1 MALVS
6 GGQRGHAVL
15 EVAFLLPLLAFC
27 FLGAFNAGSCAFAL
41 VCVERAARVAGMYA
55 STSEATAQNPTLACY
70 YALEQL
76 RAAPNVGSGVNS
88 CGIAPVVLATQ
99 YLPLGSDGLPAVR
112 VSVSYT
118 TPTLLPIPGVMT
130 GAYTFHRVVEFP
142 IRG

>member
-1 MALVS
+1 M
-6 GGQRGHAVL
+6 
-15 EVAFLLPLLAFC
+15 LAFC

-55 STSEATAQNPTLACY
+55 SGSDATARNPALACY

-76 RAAPNVGSGVNS
+76 RAAPNIGSGISS
-88 CGIAPVVLATQ
+88 CAATPVVVATQ
-99 YLPLGSDGLPAVR
+99 YLPLGVDGLPAVR

-118 TPTLLPIPGVMT
+118 TPALLPIPGVMT
-130 GAYTFHRVVEFP
+130 GAYTFHRAVEFP